1 MAAAGAR
8 KTDYRFKFLYAVGM
22 VMILTIHA
30 NGIGISLLYDWFPA
44 HGFAIALFV
53 FCSGYF
59 YKDRNEQNIPGYILK
74 KARTLLLPLYLWNLF
89 YGLLVWA
96 LRPLGFTIGLMPSFS
111 TLVLMP
117 LYEGSQFEYNMGS
130 WYIAPMF
137 MTEVANILLR
147 RLFRVAGSRRRE
159 CAYFLGTL
167 ALGILGVWLSQRVVR
182 TGWMLALLRLTY
194 FLPFYALGIFYQRVL
209 EEYDRVP
216 DAAWYALLFFLQ
228 YLVVIIVGHF
238 PVYTFSRCDN
248 FTDGLLTPFIAGV
261 LGLGFWLRTARLM
274 EPTFARDKWVNIVA
288 DNSMSI
294 MMNHFLGF
302 MLVKT
307 GFALLQRFTSRCQD
321 FDLAQF
327 KSNLVYFY
335 APGGRVFYIFYL
347 AAGLLVPIG
356 LQALVNLV
364 KRRFARRRSP
374 ARV

>member
-22 VMILTIHA
+22 VMIVTIHA
-30 NGIGISLLYDWFPA
+30 NGTGISLLYDWFPA

-59 YKDRNEQNIPGYILK
+59 YKDKNEQNIPGYILK

-117 LYEGSQFEYNMGS
+117 LYEG
-130 WYIAPMF
+130 
-137 MTEVANILLR
+137 R

-167 ALGILGVWLSQRVVR
+167 AIGILGVWLSQRVVR
-182 TGWMLALLRLTY
+182 IGWMLALLRLTY

-216 DAAWYALLFFLQ
+216 DALWYALLFFLQ

-261 LGLGFWLRTARLM
+261 LGLGFWLRTARLL
-274 EPTFARDKWVNIVA
+274 EPTFARDKWVNVVA

-307 GFALLQRFTSRCQD
+307 GFALVQRFTSHCQD